1 MKYKYRLCIIL
12 LLSLCFIPGMFLPQ
26 ARAQVRA
33 YQVGARDV
41 LTLVIYAGGEQ
52 QHETDLTVSTMGLVN
67 IPFIGSIKAEGL
79 TIPQLEAL
87 ITEPLAQNYFV
98 NPEVRIQVKEYHS
111 LQYYISGA
119 VKKPGLY
126 EMSSA
131 ATLMSLIAKAGG
143 VLPERGIIAYIL
155 REATEQLAEGADIQ
169 NLLSRKEPIKVD
181 LKSLLDQGDMSNNL
195 MLHPGDVVYIPLQK
209 VLDLRQSKIYI
220 EGQVKKPGIYEYQPG
235 LTALNAAIMAGGF
248 DKFAAPN
255 RTRIIRKENGK
266 TVVIKINLDA
276 VKKGEIADVE
286 LKPGDLIHVP
296 ETWL

>member
-1 MKYKYRLCIIL
+1 M
-12 LLSLCFIPGMFLPQ
+12 SLCFIPGMFLPQ

-87 ITEPLAQNYFV
+87 ITESLAQNYFV

-119 VKKPGLY
+119 VKEPGLY

-143 VLPERGIIAYIL
+143 VLPERGIVAYIL